1 MDEKKYKARIVLG
14 GETIYETE
22 VLAFSKEQ
30 AMEFAYEAF
39 EQESYASVES
49 HDESTDDE
57 WECQHC
63 HKNFPA
69 TDEFGRVESDL
80 GFLCHKCIK
89 ELSAKGA
96 KLTWV
101 DEEEL

>member
-49 HDESTDDE
+49 HDE

-63 HKNFPA
+63 HKYFPA

-89 ELSAKGA
+89 ELTADGIE
-96 KLTWV
+96 LRWE
-101 DEEEL
+101 DEQ